1 MSNGH
6 DDDPFKPRDATILR
20 PRPGAGRRGAADPA
34 SGQSAPPQRTA
45 TSSHA
50 PAAYAEPIP
59 AAARDA
65 LGVGLN
71 PLVKAASSILILA
84 GRVRGSLQ
92 GSDAGNLRR
101 QALEE
106 IRLFEERARAGGVA
120 NEVVLAAR
128 YALCA
133 VLDEAVLSTP
143 WGAQSEWAQQTLLVT
158 LHREAWGGEKF
169 FDMLERIIPDPTR
182 HIDLMELLYLCMSM
196 GFAGKFQVL
205 ERGHARLAEV
215 QHDLYGKIRSFRG
228 APAGELSLRWQG
240 LQDRRNPLIR
250 FVPWW
255 VVGAAA
261 LLVLTIAF
269 IIFYARLNSAAAPL
283 HAQLARVGINDFT
296 IPADTAP
303 VAGPSLKQLLAQDV
317 SSGAVQVEEQGAR
330 TVITLTVPN
339 LFASGSTTVNT
350 QHYDVLRRIADAL
363 DQVPGRVLVV
373 GHTDDQPLTS
383 FRYRDNFELSRERAV
398 AVVGVLRLA
407 IDQTS
412 RIEWTGVG
420 STEPRYKPE
429 SLPENRARNRRVEI
443 VHLRESAAPA
453 TDTLGRR

>member
-1 MSNGH
+1 MSSH

-20 PRPGAGRRGAADPA
+20 PRPGAGKRGAEPAQQAPARPA
-34 SGQSAPPQRTA
+34 SQSYASA
-45 TSSHA
+45 AHA
-50 PAAYAEPIP
+50 QAEPIP

-71 PLVKAASSILILA
+71 PLVKAASPILILA
-84 GRVRGSLQ
+84 GRLRGSLQ

-106 IRLFEERARAGGVA
+106 VRQFEERARAGGVA

-169 FDMLERIIPDPTR
+169 FEMLERIATDPTR
-182 HIDLMELLYLCMSM
+182 HIDLMEMLYLCLSM

-215 QHDLYGKIRSFRG
+215 QHDLYGKIRNFRG
-228 APAGELSLRWQG
+228 AAPAELSLRWQG

-255 VVGAAA
+255 VVGAGA
-261 LLVLTIAF
+261 LLILTVAF

-283 HAQLARVGINDFT
+283 HAQLARVGINDFM
-296 IPADTAP
+296 IPVDTAP
-303 VAGPSLKQLLAQDV
+303 VAGPSLKQLLMQDEAN
-317 SSGAVQVEEQGAR
+317 GALQVDEQGVR

-339 LFASGSTTVNT
+339 LFASGSATVNV
-350 QHYDVLRRIADAL
+350 QHYEVLRRVADAL
-363 DQVPGRVLVV
+363 DLVPGRVLVV

-407 IDQTS
+407 IDKNA
-412 RIEWTGVG
+412 RLEWTGVG

-443 VHLRESAAPA
+443 VHLRENAAPMSN
-453 TDTLGRR
+453 TDSGRR